1 MAKPS
6 AKGLAL
12 LYFRVP
18 SACFFSGRMCGFCH
32 PDIEVFFVNIDEVA
46 KWRPFK
52 DQDGNIWDLSFLD
65 AHEVSYTHCSPGKL
79 DIVYKF
85 TVSYSFHCFCKDYP
99 EQTEEEKL
107 SLMYDAGKDSRPF
120 CKIRYALARDKLRA
134 IIEGLGNSKVIHAG
148 YGSYA
153 VVEITVNEGESEF
166 YFVPFKVYR
175 ERKKLRLHVTSAYPV
190 NERPSGK
197 PVSFFKIA
205 HNLLRGKPLPK
216 PHM

>member
-1 MAKPS
+1 M
-6 AKGLAL
+6 
-12 LYFRVP
+12 
-18 SACFFSGRMCGFCH
+18 
-32 PDIEVFFVNIDEVA
+32 
-46 KWRPFK
+46 
-52 DQDGNIWDLSFLD
+52 GN
-65 AHEVSYTHCSPGKL
+65 A
-79 DIVYKF
+79 
-85 TVSYSFHCFCKDYP
+85 
-99 EQTEEEKL
+99 
-107 SLMYDAGKDSRPF
+107 
-120 CKIRYALARDKLRA
+120 
-134 IIEGLGNSKVIHAG
+134 KVIHAG

-205 HNLLRGKPLPK
+205 HNLLRGQPLPK